1 MTKKKYQKK
10 DIPPID
16 YPSVLERIGGDE
28 SFLEE
33 LLNIYF
39 EDFPKKC
46 NQLKEAIEQKEF
58 DLIHEIGHYLKG
70 SSANLSLTLH
80 QQASS
85 HMETA
90 GKERNI
96 DEASIALDLL
106 EQEFKRLKDF
116 LTKKKGQIHLKR
128 GQKNDS
134 ENSSSE
140 FDTEKLERL
149 SEEQVLA
156 ADDSMDNQL
165 LLKYLSARVG
175 ITIDVASN
183 GKEAIELF
191 LKKKYSLILL
201 DIHMP
206 EINGFEALEEMKS
219 IEKEKDLSPTP
230 IIALTGSSLPG
241 DRTKCLSLGFD
252 DYVEKPLKK
261 DKYLKILNKYSRTHY
276 RTPPSEDIHIDE
288 SIKDLI
294 PDYLKRRKNDAKNM
308 KKALRGSDLSTVESI
323 AHKMKGSGE
332 SYGFKKISQLGQQI
346 EKSAQEKDHE
356 KTKRLLEAFEDYLS
370 NLFARMNQ

>member
-1 MTKKKYQKK
+1 MTEKKYQKK
-10 DIPPID
+10 DISPID

-33 LLNIYF
+33 LLNIYI
-39 EDFPKKC
+39 EDFSKKC
-46 NQLKEAIEQKEF
+46 SQLKEAIEQKEF
-58 DLIHEIGHYLKG
+58 DLIHEIGHSLKG

-80 QQASS
+80 HQASS
-85 HMETA
+85 QMETA

-106 EQEFKRLKDF
+106 EKEFKRIKEF
-116 LTKKKGQIHLKR
+116 LTKKKGHIQLKSDE
-128 GQKNDS
+128 KNNS
-134 ENSSSE
+134 ENSSSD
-140 FDTEKLERL
+140 FDTEKAGSL

-165 LLKYLSARVG
+165 LLKFLSAYAG

-191 LKKKYSLILL
+191 LKKKYSLVLL

-206 EINGFEALEEMKS
+206 EINGFEALEEMKN

-261 DKYLKILNKYSRTHY
+261 DKYLEIINKYSRTHY

-288 SIKDLI
+288 LIKDLI
-294 PDYLKRRKNDAKNM
+294 PDYLKRRKNDVEKMKN
-308 KKALRGSDLSTVESI
+308 ALRGGNLSTVESI

-332 SYGFKKISQLGQQI
+332 SYGFKKISQLGMKI

-370 NLFARMNQ
+370 NFFVSMNQ